1 MNTAL
6 WIVQGFLAIVFIIA
20 GILKT
25 VTPKDKLLKQLP
37 WIKDYAF
44 VTVKLIGIAEF
55 LGGVGLVIPWMTG
68 IVRILTPISAI
79 GICLIMVLALATE
92 HLKKKE
98 YKEVA
103 FNTVLLLLAAL
114 VAVGRF

>member
-1 MNTAL
+1 MNIIL

-20 GILKT
+20 GVLKT
-25 VTPKDKLLKQLP
+25 KTPKDKLLKQLP
-37 WIKDYAF
+37 WIKDYSF
-44 VTVKLIGIAEF
+44 GTVKLIGISEF
-55 LGGVGLVIPWMTG
+55 LGGVGLIIPWMTG
-68 IVRILTPISAI
+68 IARILTPISAI
-79 GICLIMVLALATE
+79 GICIIMVLALATE

-103 FNTVLLLLAAL
+103 FNAVLLLLAAF

>member
-1 MNTAL
+1 MNIAL
-6 WIVQGFLAIVFIIA
+6 WIVQGFLSVVFIIA

-25 VTPKDKLLKQLP
+25 TTPKDKLLKQLP
-37 WIKDYAF
+37 WIKDYSYG
-44 VTVKLIGIAEF
+44 TVKFIGVFEF
-55 LGGVGLVIPWMTG
+55 LGGIGLIVPWMIG
-68 IVRILTPISAI
+68 IVPVLTPISAI
-79 GICLIMVLALATE
+79 GICVIMALALGTE

-103 FNTVLLLLAAL
+103 FNTVLLLLAVL